1 VKGDSGMP
9 RDYYEV
15 LGVAKDASPD
25 DIKKA
30 YRTLAKKYHPDV
42 STEPKEVA
50 EAKFKE
56 ISEAYEILSD
66 PEKRQRYDQ
75 YGHEGVKDSF
85 GQGGFSWNDFTR
97 ADDISDIFGDLFGG
111 MFGGGGRQRRSRNAP
126 QQGESLRYDLEIS
139 LSDVLNGKKVNLD
152 IPRSVNCSAC
162 NGTGGKG
169 GKVSMCKTCGG
180 QGQVQRVAKSPFGNM
195 VTVTE
200 CPDCHGRGSTYEER
214 CPSCRG
220 TGRVTEDAK
229 ISLNIPKGIEDGMR
243 LKVTGDG
250 NAGING
256 GPAGDLYVVIHV
268 KGDSAFERDGS
279 NLWTGVK
286 TTYPKLVL
294 GGEEKVKTLE
304 GETVALKIPA
314 GTAVGTVLRIA
325 GKGLPRMNSSSRGD
339 LMVRVSI
346 DIPKKVTAEE
356 KELLMKLDA
365 SAGSKAKP
373 KSRKSGVRK
382 IIEEKVEDLKDLKDN
397 L

>member
-1 VKGDSGMP
+1 MP
-9 RDYYEV
+9 RDYYEI
-15 LGVAKDASPD
+15 LGVAKDASQD

-30 YRTLAKKYHPDV
+30 YRSLAKKYHPDV

-66 PEKRQRYDQ
+66 EEKRKLYDQ
-75 YGHEGVKDSF
+75 YGHEGVKNSF
-85 GQGGFSWNDFTR
+85 GQDGFTWSDFTR
-97 ADDISDIFGDLFGG
+97 ADDISDIFGDIFGG
-111 MFGGGGRQRRSRNAP
+111 MFGGGRSRRSRNSP
-126 QQGESLRYDLEIS
+126 QQGDSLRYDLEIT
-139 LSDVLNGKKVNLD
+139 LSDVLSGKKVNLD
-152 IPRSVNCSAC
+152 TPHSVNCEAC

-169 GKVSMCKTCGG
+169 GKVTTCKTCGG

-195 VTVTE
+195 VTVTD
-200 CPDCHGRGSTYEER
+200 CPDCRGRGTTFEER

-220 TGRVTEDAK
+220 SGRVTKEAK

-243 LKVTGDG
+243 LRVSGEG
-250 NAGING
+250 NAGVNG

-268 KGDSAFERDGS
+268 KPEKTFDRDGS
-279 NLWTGVK
+279 NLWTGIS

-294 GGEEKVKTLE
+294 GGEEKVRTLE

-346 DIPKKVTAEE
+346 DIPKKVTPEE

-365 SAGSKAKP
+365 GAGAAKT
-373 KSRKSGVRK
+373 KTTRKGGVRK
-382 IIEEKVEDLKDLKDN
+382 KIAETMDDLKDLKDN
-397 L
+397 LRP